1 MLVKRAFKVCTKDYL
16 LEMEL
21 CHLETTF
28 VEINNFPRSVVKRII
43 SQIRKDIN
51 TPTNLTNNS
60 ADQIAVEEKIIQCTL
75 PYAGEKGELIV
86 KLTNSLKS
94 LKNIT

>member
-1 MLVKRAFKVCTKDYL
+1 
-16 LEMEL
+16 MEL

-60 ADQIAVEEKIIQCTL
+60 ADQIAVEEKIIQYTL
-75 PYAGEKGELIV
+75 PYADEKGELIV
-86 KLTNSLKS
+86 KEVNKQFKKLKKHI
-94 LKNIT
+94 LKARFAFKAKRLSI